1 MQTKVQKV
9 SALKASELWDKV
21 DALVRRPE
29 LPILVILI
37 FLALLLS
44 TAFYLEIAR
53 KLALPGSIR

>member
-37 FLALLLS
+37 LFALLLS
-44 TAFYLEIAR
+44 TAFYPEIAR
-53 KLALPGSIR
+53 QFAPPESIK